1 VRANAVT
8 SPFLFVVVEQDDGT
22 MKVADGVSFVM
33 FRVGTILALP
43 LVEIGMSALPESR
56 MGPAV
61 EFLGL
66 VKACCLGEV
75 T

>member
-1 VRANAVT
+1 MRANAVT
-8 SPFLFVVVEQDDGT
+8 SFLFVVVEQDGT
-22 MKVADGVSFVM
+22 IKVADGVNLFIL
-33 FRVGTILALP
+33 RVGTILALP
-43 LVEIGMSALPESR
+43 LVEIGMSALPQSSVG
-56 MGPAV
+56 GPAV

>member
-1 VRANAVT
+1 
-8 SPFLFVVVEQDDGT
+8 LFVVVEQDGM
-22 MKVADGVSFVM
+22 MKVADGVSFVI
-33 FRVGTILALP
+33 FRVGTMLALP
-43 LVEIGMSALPESR
+43 LVEVGMSALPESR